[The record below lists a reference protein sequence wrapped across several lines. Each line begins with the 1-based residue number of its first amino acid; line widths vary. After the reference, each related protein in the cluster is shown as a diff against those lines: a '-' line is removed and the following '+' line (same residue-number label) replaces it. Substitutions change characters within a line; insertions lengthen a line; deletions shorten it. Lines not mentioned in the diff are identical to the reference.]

1 MPAVYYLALLKS
13 ACAFVSVFVFKRLPI
28 QSPQRSAIQQVM
40 SRNSAELGD
49 KGAASASVAAGL
61 SAPKLR
67 TGGYAAW
74 RPDMEVHLARIGAG
88 GAHKRSMEKDHWQAL
103 VAKVAAWSD
112 DAVAMALADLGIG
125 SAAGLGASSSSQGST
140 GSATALTDR
149 EEATRKTIRL
159 LVEQSTKAYGAI
171 WSALPEDLRAQA
183 SKGGEVPLNFA
194 YGLWAWL
201 ERKFQSTE
209 SDSIGDLLAQW
220 IALQQE
226 EDESFDAYRARVNH
240 LRALLAHA
248 KEPQSDNMYAYMML
262 DRLQPRYTQAVLAL
276 KAGGQLKDA
285 TKIEWDA
292 VTVLLNAHE
301 RNEQRQGAAGV
312 GIPAMASAARGATGG
327 NSGSTDK
334 PSAIRRCTSSA
345 AAVAG

>member
-1 MPAVYYLALLKS
+1 MRLRGGVGISKRMRARQLSMPAVYYLALLKS

-201 ERKFQSTE
+201 ERKFQSTTPTACR
-209 SDSIGDLLAQW
+209 SG
-220 IALQQE
+220 
-226 EDESFDAYRARVNH
+226 
-240 LRALLAHA
+240 LRAGARRVEA
-248 KEPQSDNMYAYMML
+248 TPRPPAYGTPGSRGMGRATRIAPH
-262 DRLQPRYTQAVLAL
+262 DGGGRL
-276 KAGGQLKDA
+276 
-285 TKIEWDA
+285 
-292 VTVLLNAHE
+292 
-301 RNEQRQGAAGV
+301 GA
-312 GIPAMASAARGATGG
+312 
-327 NSGSTDK
+327 
-334 PSAIRRCTSSA
+334 
-345 AAVAG
+345 